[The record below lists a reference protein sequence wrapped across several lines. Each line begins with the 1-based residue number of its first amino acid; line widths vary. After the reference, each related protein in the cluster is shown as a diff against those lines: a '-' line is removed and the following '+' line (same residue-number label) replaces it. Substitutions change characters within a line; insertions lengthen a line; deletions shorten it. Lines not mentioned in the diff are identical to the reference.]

1 MSIQTYK
8 CSSKIHQINQY
19 GGGYNNMTLE
29 KLELNT
35 LGPQHENVIHHSHS
49 KDLCQLDLWVKY
61 GIPMKFY
68 FEMLPTEIL
77 LTI

>member
-1 MSIQTYK
+1 
-8 CSSKIHQINQY
+8 
-19 GGGYNNMTLE
+19 MTLE
-29 KLELNT
+29 KSELNT
-35 LGPQHENVIHHSHS
+35 LEPQHENVIHYSHS